1 VDIIGMRDRQKDISR
16 KLSASRFIKFKNVN
30 KNNIYK
36 LIIIEPIKINFLRK
50 INFLEYILS
59 INIKLVL
66 SNTFIKIIN
75 VK

>member
-16 KLSASRFIKFKNVN
+16 KLSDSRFIKFKNAN

>member
-1 VDIIGMRDRQKDISR
+1 MRDRQKDISR
-16 KLSASRFIKFKNVN
+16 KLSDSRFIKFKNAN